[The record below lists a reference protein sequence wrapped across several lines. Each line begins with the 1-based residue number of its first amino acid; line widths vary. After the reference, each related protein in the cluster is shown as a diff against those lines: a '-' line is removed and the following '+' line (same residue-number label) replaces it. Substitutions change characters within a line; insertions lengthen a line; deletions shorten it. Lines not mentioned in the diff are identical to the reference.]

1 MSMNDTTLL
10 SHPPQQEM
18 ETVRIPSPGDHSTLA
33 DRLSL
38 RLGLWLLLS
47 SARRSARREESLDR
61 ARIRE
66 HARVVQQY
74 ERDAAHTQLLLAT
87 RSWR

>member
-1 MSMNDTTLL
+1 MNTITVQ
-10 SHPPQQEM
+10 SHPPQQEVD
-18 ETVRIPSPGDHSTLA
+18 TVHITVPATRSTLS

-47 SARRSARREESLDR
+47 AARRAARREEILDR
-61 ARIRE
+61 ARRLE
-66 HARVVQQY
+66 HARVLQQY

-87 RSWR
+87 RAWR